1 MSQKFTRVPDDT
13 FEKLQLNAGILV
25 DAFTPATGVIGN
37 ILGATT
43 GGIQFS
49 TNPEFTDFGEDI
61 DNVPNN
67 MLELKH
73 LNQFDPQMSGTFLT
87 CTPALAKSL
96 VGAADIDSGDATRV
110 IPRAELLA
118 SDYDDVWWIGDYS
131 DVNTGAN
138 AGFIAIHLM
147 NALNT
152 AGFQIQST
160 KNEKGQLAFEYHG
173 HYSIA
178 AQDTVPFEIYVKGN
192 GGTLIPSVTLSK
204 NYISIVKNTTYD
216 LTANVIPAGTTVT
229 WASADTSKATV
240 SGGTVTAGS
249 SAGNTIITASITVD
263 GVTYNDTCTVVVT
276 NS

>member
-110 IPRAELLA
+110 VPRAELLA

-229 WASADTSKATV
+229 WASADTSKANV
-240 SGGTVTAGS
+240 SDGTVTAGS
-249 SAGNTIITASITVD
+249 SAGNTIITASITQG